1 MPALP
6 KRCKASTCPH
16 RWNLSAGPLWN
27 GVEPG
32 GWQDILACKYFRL
45 VGPVCPDHMSIA
57 WWKCKGICSCPLEND
72 SAGHDFGSRQW
83 NNPPNHVPIRQL
95 SFVVLSSFESHK
107 CQWCLSLDLS
117 KASLCPWSWLWK
129 STGCSP
135 DSHSNCCAHSNSPC
149 ANVWSA
155 VHQHRSGTSGPAK
168 SGVWGV
174 AVANMVIKSWNHVE
188 SPVSWV
194 SRSDNETPTYGIYD
208 KKQWT
213 NNGKWGQ
220 HAKPSCPTWLPNF
233 VKTDMEKTKAKWYSM
248 LESCKSWTTIH
259 RHWIE
264 KYQNKTNHCHCNRF
278 LDELPSFTG
287 NYSRS

>member
-1 MPALP
+1 MTVPAMTL
-6 KRCKASTCPH
+6 AHVNET
-16 RWNLSAGPLWN
+16 
-27 GVEPG
+27 
-32 GWQDILACKYFRL
+32 ILQIMFQFGNCLLLFFHHSNHINVNDVFHSICQRQAC
-45 VGPVCPDHMSIA
+45 
-57 WWKCKGICSCPLEND
+57 
-72 SAGHDFGSRQW
+72 
-83 NNPPNHVPIRQL
+83 
-95 SFVVLSSFESHK
+95 
-107 CQWCLSLDLS
+107 
-117 KASLCPWSWLWK
+117 CPWSWLWK
-129 STGCSP
+129 SMGCSP